1 MCLCPCDGE
10 GASLLCRMS
19 PDFLQLSYAIYFHLV
34 DFFFPSYYRYLQ
46 MSLGLLL
53 LPWHDLNRNY
63 FRRCARNKAY
73 KSLFAPSS
81 PPLGAQAQLPW
92 MGTDTEQ
99 LITRIL
105 CCRALV
111 MACKR
116 VQNMRKEQ
124 AVIGHSNGK
133 QTRQSELGVERRR
146 SLFMTWRIR
155 TWFLEKASCPISI
168 PVRPAQHTMVP
179 QNTKQEQQKLLVDNS
194 L

>member
-1 MCLCPCDGE
+1 MVGLSLPCLEFLPWERAGQPASFHFSEKILLPSCVSIPLSE
-10 GASLLCRMS
+10 GMMYKIKFTLLNMS
-19 PDFLQLSYAIYFHLV
+19 SRVPLPLWWWGCLSPLPHESWLFIALV
-34 DFFFPSYYRYLQ
+34 CNLFSFGGFFFPSYYRYLQ

-53 LPWHDLNRNY
+53 LPWHDLNRNC

-116 VQNMRKEQ
+116 V
-124 AVIGHSNGK
+124 
-133 QTRQSELGVERRR
+133 
-146 SLFMTWRIR
+146 
-155 TWFLEKASCPISI
+155 
-168 PVRPAQHTMVP
+168 
-179 QNTKQEQQKLLVDNS
+179 
-194 L
+194 